1 MDFGACRRDRFKR
14 APSRRLAETFTE
26 PERRVEGAERR
37 VAGLNWIALFDGADE
52 AAIMEA
58 VGECEVL
65 VLPAGTALL
74 KPGEPNDTVYVL
86 LSGRLVAILDPAL
99 PAEAGIPIRP
109 GESVGEL
116 SAIDGQVVSALVMSL
131 TDARLLVLPRDLFWQ
146 RLNLIPAVSRN
157 LLAELA
163 KRMRRSNEVM
173 LEVQR
178 KQLELEFLRQELDT
192 ARQLQASM
200 LPLRRPMFP
209 DRKDI
214 EVAAT
219 MEPASAVGG
228 DLFDAFF
235 IDDSTLFFC
244 IGDVSGHGIPAAL
257 FMARSIG
264 LLRIAAMGSRR
275 PDRLLQRVN
284 EQLCAGNE
292 ANMFVTLFCGVL
304 DTASG
309 RLVYTSGGHC
319 APLVVEDGEATVL
332 PIPKGT
338 LIGAIPGLRYVAKE
352 MVLAPGATLVCFTDG
367 VSEACNAAAEEFS
380 EERLRAML
388 GALSADAPAAMLDAV
403 RAAVAQ
409 FSGHAPLM
417 DDCTLLAV
425 GRPIDAPVPPQPT

>member
-1 MDFGACRRDRFKR
+1 MDLSACRRVRFKR
-14 APSRRLAETFTE
+14 APSRRLAEALTE
-26 PERRVEGAERR
+26 LERRAQGAERR
-37 VAGLNWIALFDGADE
+37 VASLAWITLFRGAEE

-58 VGECEVL
+58 LSECEVL

-86 LSGRLVAILDPAL
+86 LSGQLAAILDPAL

-116 SAIDGQVVSALVMSL
+116 SAIDGQAVSALVIAL

-146 RLNLIPAVSRN
+146 RLNVIPAVARN

-173 LEVQR
+173 LGVQR
-178 KQLELEFLRQELDT
+178 KQLELEFLRQELET
-192 ARQLQASM
+192 ARQLQSSM

-209 DRKDI
+209 DRQDI
-214 EVAAT
+214 EIAAT

-244 IGDVSGHGIPAAL
+244 IGDVSGHGVPAAL

-264 LLRIAAMGSRR
+264 LLRIAAMSSRR
-275 PDRLLQRVN
+275 PDRVLQRVN
-284 EQLCAGNE
+284 EQLCAGND

-304 DTASG
+304 DVNSG
-309 RLVYTSGGHC
+309 RLVYTNGGHC
-319 APLVVEDGEATVL
+319 APLLVKGGEATVL
-332 PIPKGT
+332 PIPKGA

-352 MVLAPGATLVCFTDG
+352 MVLPAGATLVCFTDG
-367 VSEACNAAAEEFS
+367 VSEACNAAEEEFS

-388 GALSADAPAAMLDAV
+388 GALSADTPAEMLDAV
-403 RAAVAQ
+403 RAAVAH
-409 FSGHAPLM
+409 FSDNAPLM

-425 GRPIDAPVPPQPT
+425 RRPIDTPVPPQPA

>member
-1 MDFGACRRDRFKR
+1 VDLSACRRVRFKR
-14 APSRRLAETFTE
+14 APSRRLAEALTDL
-26 PERRVEGAERR
+26 ERRAEGSDRR
-37 VAGLNWIALFDGADE
+37 IAGLKWITLFRGADE

-58 VGECEVL
+58 LSECEVL

-86 LSGRLVAILDPAL
+86 LSGRLAAILDPAM
-99 PAEAGIPIRP
+99 PAEAGIPIQP

-116 SAIDGQVVSALVMSL
+116 SAIDGQAVSALVMSL
-131 TDARLLVLPRDLFWQ
+131 TDVRLLVLPRDLFWQ
-146 RLNLIPAVSRN
+146 RLNVIPTVSRN

-163 KRMRRSNEVM
+163 KRMRRGNEVM

-178 KQLELEFLRQELDT
+178 QQLELEFLRQELDT

-209 DRKDI
+209 DRQDI
-214 EVAAT
+214 DIAAT

-257 FMARSIG
+257 FMARCIG
-264 LLRIAAMGSRR
+264 LLRIAAMSSRR

-284 EQLCAGNE
+284 EQLCAGND

-304 DTASG
+304 DVTTG
-309 RLVYTSGGHC
+309 RLVYTNGGHC
-319 APLVVEDGEATVL
+319 APLLVKGGEATVL
-332 PIPKGT
+332 PIPKGA
-338 LIGAIPGLRYVAKE
+338 LIGAIPGLRYVARE
-352 MVLAPGATLVCFTDG
+352 MLLAPGATLVCFTDG
-367 VSEACNAAAEEFS
+367 VSEACNAADEEFS

-388 GALSADAPAAMLDAV
+388 GALSADTPAAMLDAV
-403 RAAVAQ
+403 RAAVAE

-425 GRPIDAPVPPQPT
+425 RRPIDTPVPPQPA